1 MNQPT
6 VPIPPQTVVPGQ
18 PGSVSAAAQNAI
30 HRWVS
35 GQAGILDTR
44 SADPRMA
51 FIRIADTTP
60 TSDGLLT
67 GYKLHDN
74 GSLTPSSWTDDE
86 TVHVIWPNGST
97 QPPEL
102 PANTFGESRIYLGWR
117 IGIASSGGNVRAVYL
132 VSMATVV
139 VPVQLGNLTPTS
151 GSHHDATIDPEGT
164 GVGSSS
170 TCWALCVNSGGV
182 GLASFG
188 PYLGLLS
195 GKVTVSGSERPRVLF
210 AAHGV
215 TITGEES
222 DGDPVSAVFTQNLSF
237 HVDDFDITPAGSIA
251 ISHDTDSITVW
262 QDGVPV
268 GQFRTL
274 DFIAHSTISPSV
286 VDAGSNRATIQMQL
300 VGGPYVPE
308 SDVATAPAANK
319 IMRAD
324 ANGTHTFT
332 PAGGGYEGLNVGASA
347 GAPASLGQGGVYYDT
362 TLGEFV
368 GGD

>member
-6 VPIPPQTVVPGQ
+6 VPIPPQNVVPGQ
-18 PGSVSAAAQNAI
+18 PGSVSASAQNAV

-35 GQAGILDTR
+35 GQAGIIDTR

-51 FIRIADTTP
+51 FIRIADDAP

-67 GYKLHDN
+67 GYKLHDD
-74 GSLTPSSWTDDE
+74 GSLTPSSWVDDE

-132 VSMATVV
+132 VSVATVV
-139 VPVQLGNLTPTS
+139 VPIYLANLTPS
-151 GSHHDATIDPEGT
+151 GGYHDATIDPEGG

-170 TCWALCVNSGGV
+170 TCWAKCLNSGSV
-182 GLASFG
+182 ALTSFG

-195 GKVTVSGSERPRVLF
+195 GKVTNGSERPRVLF
-210 AAHGV
+210 FADGI
-215 TITGEES
+215 TITGEDS
-222 DGDPVSAVFTQNLSF
+222 TDTPVSAFVQTLAFNVT
-237 HVDDFDITPAGSIA
+237 DFDITSGGAIA
-251 ISHDTDSITVW
+251 SSHDNDQVNVW
-262 QDGVPV
+262 QAGVPV
-268 GQFRTL
+268 GIFNTI
-274 DFIAHSTISPSV
+274 DFIDHSTISPSV
-286 VDAGSNRATIQMQL
+286 VDAGSGRATVQMQA
-300 VGGPYVPE
+300 VGGPFVPE

-332 PAGGGYEGLNVGASA
+332 PAGGGYEGLNVGAAAS
-347 GAPASLGQGGVYYDT
+347 APASLGQGGVYYDT